1 MGKPPVKQAELSEG
15 VGGGGQSAAES
26 RQKGVEMFFWGGTG
40 RGNGAGE
47 AYAGE

>member
-1 MGKPPVKQAELSEG
+1 MKQAELSEA

-40 RGNGAGE
+40 KGNGAGE
-47 AYAGE
+47 AYACE